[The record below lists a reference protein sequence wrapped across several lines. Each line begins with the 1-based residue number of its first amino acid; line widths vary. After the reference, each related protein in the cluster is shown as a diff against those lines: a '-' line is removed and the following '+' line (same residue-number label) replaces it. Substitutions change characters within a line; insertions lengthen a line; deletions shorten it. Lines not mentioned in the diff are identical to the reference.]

1 MELAA
6 AERDRTRLL
15 AEEMT
20 DLAYEVLAPEDVEQV
35 KRLLLDHAGVTR
47 RGADM
52 SWSRALAGWAATAG
66 AKLYDL
72 DAEGMAQTWG
82 LVLSAAGGSMQ
93 FSQDGERHHGQ
104 AAPRRL
110 WRPVQPALCDGG
122 EHRLWAGQLRRL

>member
-20 DLAYEVLAPEDVEQV
+20 DLAYEVLAPEDVKQV

-52 SWSRALAGWAATAG
+52 S
-66 AKLYDL
+66 
-72 DAEGMAQTWG
+72 
-82 LVLSAAGGSMQ
+82 
-93 FSQDGERHHGQ
+93 
-104 AAPRRL
+104 
-110 WRPVQPALCDGG
+110 C
-122 EHRLWAGQLRRL
+122 